1 MKLKVYTKA
10 ENVHEGKIMVKA
22 IEIQSAAI
30 LDVEDEDA
38 HKYLTFL
45 LPGKV
50 YAVSIMKV
58 KEIIEYGNVIDVPMM
73 PEFINGAI
81 NLRGQVIPVIDL
93 NVRLGSDKTNVSR
106 RSCIVV
112 VDLLLADKN
121 MKVGLLV
128 DAVSKVVDFQESQ
141 IDDAPSFNGN
151 INTDYIEGM
160 GKTDDGFIILL
171 NIDNLLSMDDIQQ
184 FNQVQADDGLGRSD
198 DEWGDTD
205 DIQEVAKRIAQE
217 DQGGTN
223 KQT

>member
-1 MKLKVYTKA
+1 
-10 ENVHEGKIMVKA
+10 MVKA
-22 IEIQSAAI
+22 IEIQSAAVLEI
-30 LDVEDEDA
+30 ENEDA

-58 KEIIEYGNVIDVPMM
+58 KEIIEYGKVIDVPMM
-73 PEFINGAI
+73 PDFINGAI

-93 NVRLGSDKTNVSR
+93 SVRLGGDAAEVAR

-112 VDLLLADKN
+112 VDLLLAGKN

-141 IDDAPSFNGN
+141 IDAAPSFNGN

-171 NIDNLLSMDDIQQ
+171 NIDSLLSMDDMKQ
-184 FNQVQADDGLGRSD
+184 FAQINEESDLQDSD
-198 DEWGDTD
+198 DERRGVDQTESESALDDEAEITD
-205 DIQEVAKRIAQE
+205 HHANE
-217 DQGGTN
+217 
-223 KQT
+223 

>member
-1 MKLKVYTKA
+1 MKLKVCTAA
-10 ENVHEGKIMVKA
+10 ENAHEGKTMVKA
-22 IEIQSAAI
+22 VEIQSAAV
-30 LDVEDEDA
+30 LDIENEDA

-73 PEFINGAI
+73 PDFINGAI

-93 NVRLGSDKTNVSR
+93 SVRLGGESAEVAR

-112 VDLLLADKN
+112 VDLLLAGKN

-128 DAVSKVVDFQESQ
+128 DAVSNVVDFQESQ
-141 IDDAPSFNGN
+141 IDAAPSFNGN

-171 NIDNLLSMDDIQQ
+171 NIDSLLSMEDMKQ
-184 FNQVQADDGLGRSD
+184 FAQVSTGEELEESSD
-198 DEWGDTD
+198 SWGDVE
-205 DIQEVAKRIAQE
+205 QPEGESR
-217 DQGGTN
+217 
-223 KQT
+223 